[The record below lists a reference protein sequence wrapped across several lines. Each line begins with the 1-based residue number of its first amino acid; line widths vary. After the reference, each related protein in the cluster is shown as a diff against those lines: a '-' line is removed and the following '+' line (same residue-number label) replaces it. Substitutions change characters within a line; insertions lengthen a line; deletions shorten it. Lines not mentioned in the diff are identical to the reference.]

1 MYVVFLPS
9 TVDPSPSW
17 RLKKEFSA
25 ALPRPTC
32 VRGARRA
39 RASLVSDVEKRR
51 QTVSDYTAGRYL
63 VMSRKAEEI
72 GGHD

>member
-1 MYVVFLPS
+1 MGHTSGFTVTSPPQGGAVTVRPHPS
-9 TVDPSPSW
+9 
-17 RLKKEFSA
+17 LM
-25 ALPRPTC
+25 
-32 VRGARRA
+32 VRAGARRA
-39 RASLVSDVEKRR
+39 RASLVSDVGKRR